1 MPQETHFTHFLFT
14 AHREQDAEDIDDI
27 DDDDEAITIANTTAQ
42 LDSSITTTT
51 TTASGTLGV
60 LSTSVP
66 PRSKSSDILKKDSP
80 NDHGKTVASRLSH
93 FNTLKQWGRN
103 RFRSMQRSGSH
114 EAPDKRH
121 SSSNDT
127 TRVSDADDDVNVYE
141 TVISKNKRK
150 FLEKERKL
158 SHERKPS
165 YSSSEK
171 SLACTLSQSSQS
183 AVVAA
188 SINPVKLRESSAI
201 RRQRRCG
208 LGHKDEMNSSS
219 GNWSASSESGRT
231 SIGSEL
237 TVPPKSSASSTSL
250 NHSHTMGSG
259 PPSSIISRRRFLNTS
274 ASSSVTSEGTV
285 TPDIQMPTDSYDDET
300 SSAYSC
306 DTEGYYTSFHIDSG
320 LKTLKEE
327 EPVTPLHTSSALSS
341 TNSFGSTSNKTVLS
355 ADNEYELFGKGSTS
369 TTASSAGTVC
379 TTLMTGGSDRC
390 LVMSPTVPERKSSLT
405 KLNRSNSTN
414 SNSTLERSCS
424 SSTVGSTLERTGTI
438 KRNGILQK
446 KEANVTVHSAATK
459 RVESPDSGNNT
470 SSSPVETNSS
480 SSPVHGLRSNSE
492 FEYSE
497 SSDLE
502 GVERVERIRVKTT
515 INSSRIPSLCVITP
529 SNSDDDDHLVAVRA
543 RHASPKRHDSDT
555 EGNTNGQRTYR
566 ESEYAEITSFPER
579 TATKPVVVAA
589 ELKKE
594 YFKRAS
600 LLPLNTMIDRLK
612 GVLPNLKPRHK
623 DPAAGLSGGDDDPIY
638 DNAGEYVTIADVA
651 NNNQMKRQQTSGYYY
666 SNDLLKQNLATVVSA
681 NLNEETEYVSLNEL
695 PLMGRRN
702 ESNLLAV
709 PNIKASAANPQRE
722 EKINSAAASASAKVG
737 DDNSTQ
743 DDEEAA
749 ARGVTE
755 GEASADDEG
764 MLHHRRGARVMLD
777 ANGKVVYNSDSLKRR
792 KGAHT
797 TFAPGPC
804 VKIVKD
810 IPLVVASIASV
821 GASSSSSQGD
831 PILKRQITADIV
843 NGVSHRKPSIVRPVI
858 SQSLHKPVAHF
869 KATDGAVV
877 VPHSSLANTINASE
891 CGPIASQTTSFQAN
905 IPVTTATANMLRSAY
920 ISSPALGSSP
930 TPIQQSTHHTPQD
943 LIANN
948 ITQGKHK
955 SNLLRPA
962 PHPIQ
967 PTSTTHS
974 PPTKKRFSTISSTS
988 SSSSSS
994 KADDRTV
1001 KRSNSYRL
1009 ANEPNHLSLPPPPPT
1024 DSHHPPPNL
1033 TSAPFLSPASLHIAS
1048 KPQKIDTQ
1056 HHQTSYAM
1064 PLSQSTSS
1072 PPPSSSST
1080 TVVTQRRQQ
1089 PQQQVVPPPPPT
1101 PKRGSSQKPSSIP
1114 SSPIRP
1120 SPPSRKHHHQR
1131 NSLSASSSLL
1141 KHRFKNHNHHHR
1153 AMTSPSTAAASSAS
1167 GAVTSKSTPPTQ
1179 VPLAM
1184 MRPTATTLMG
1194 SPLFHFKMRSASTSH
1209 HPDDDVVS
1217 IQSRSSSVMSKSF
1230 EQLMDQFS
1238 LSASF
1243 DDDDDDDEL
1252 HNDRSYLKSESIEN
1266 VESSSDFDSDTEL
1279 VFRRGDDIPEARAL
1293 SQQRRQQRMAAYVVL
1308 SPSKVTVP
1316 ADGAMF
1322 RARVLSFG
1330 TAAQHGGM
1338 NGSTDIW

>member
-1 MPQETHFTHFLFT
+1 M
-14 AHREQDAEDIDDI
+14 
-27 DDDDEAITIANTTAQ
+27 N
-42 LDSSITTTT
+42 
-51 TTASGTLGV
+51 V
-60 LSTSVP
+60 
-66 PRSKSSDILKKDSP
+66 PRSKSSDILKKDSQ
-80 NDHGKTVASRLSH
+80 NDTCKTLASRLSS

-103 RFRSMQRSGSH
+103 RFRSMQRSGSA
-114 EAPDKRH
+114 EAQSAASDKRN

-341 TNSFGSTSNKTVLS
+341 TNSFGSSSNKTVLS

-446 KEANVTVHSAATK
+446 KEPNVVVHSATTK
-459 RVESPDSGNNT
+459 RSESPDSGNNT

-480 SSPVHGLRSNSE
+480 SSPVHGGGVRSNSE

-502 GVERVERIRVKTT
+502 GVERVERIRIKTT

-529 SNSDDDDHLVAVRA
+529 SNSDDDDHLIAVRA
-543 RHASPKRHDSDT
+543 RHASPPRQEQESLSRP
-555 EGNTNGQRTYR
+555 QFR
-566 ESEYAEITSFPER
+566 ESEYAEITSFPEKII
-579 TATKPVVVAA
+579 TKPIVVAA

-594 YFKRAS
+594 YFKRTS
-600 LLPLNTMIDRLK
+600 LLPLNSMIDRLK
-612 GVLPNLKPRHK
+612 GVLPHLKPRQK
-623 DPAAGLSGGDDDPIY
+623 DMAITSPNEDEPIY

-651 NNNQMKRQQTSGYYY
+651 NNNQMKRQQTGGYYY
-666 SNDLLKQNLATVVSA
+666 SNDLLKQNLATVLSG

-695 PLMGRRN
+695 PLMSMRA

-709 PNIKASAANPQRE
+709 PNIKTAASLNTANFQRD
-722 EKINSAAASASAKVG
+722 EKINTTAKVG
-737 DDNSTQ
+737 DDN
-743 DDEEAA
+743 DARNEAA
-749 ARGVTE
+749 REAE
-755 GEASADDEG
+755 GETTEDEG
-764 MLHHRRGARVMLD
+764 MLHRRGARVTLD

-810 IPLVVASIASV
+810 IPLNVPSSASAAS
-821 GASSSSSQGD
+821 ATTSHSD
-831 PILKRQITADIV
+831 PILKRQITAEIAS
-843 NGVSHRKPSIVRPVI
+843 GVSHRKPSIIRPVV
-858 SQSLHKPVAHF
+858 SQSLHKPIAHF
-869 KATDGAVV
+869 RANDEESQRQQGECVISND
-877 VPHSSLANTINASE
+877 SSILVNKLSASE
-891 CGPIASQTTSFQAN
+891 SGGVQTTGSLPIASQTTSFQPN
-905 IPVTTATANMLRSAY
+905 IPVTTGTANMLRSAY
-920 ISSPALGSSP
+920 ISSPGLSSTA
-930 TPIQQSTHHTPQD
+930 TPMQSTHNTQQD
-943 LIANN
+943 TLSNT

-955 SNLLRPA
+955 SNILR
-962 PHPIQ
+962 Q
-967 PTSTTHS
+967 PLPVQLSQPNITTITHS
-974 PPTKKRFSTISSTS
+974 LSTKKRFSTTSFTSTS

-994 KADDRTV
+994 SKPDDRTV
-1001 KRSNSYRL
+1001 KRSNSYRM
-1009 ANEPNHLSLPPPPPT
+1009 ANEPTHLSLPPT
-1024 DSHHPPPNL
+1024 ELSTSNL
-1033 TSAPFLSPASLHIAS
+1033 TSTVPFSPASLHGEHLRIAS
-1048 KPQKIDTQ
+1048 KLQKIDIK
-1056 HHQTSYAM
+1056 HTSVM
-1064 PLSQSTSS
+1064 PPPAHSTSL
-1072 PPPSSSST
+1072 PSFA
-1080 TVVTQRRQQ
+1080 TQRRQQ
-1089 PQQQVVPPPPPT
+1089 PHVIPPLT
-1101 PKRGSSQKPSSIP
+1101 PKRNSSQKPSV
-1114 SSPIRP
+1114 P
-1120 SPPSRKHHHQR
+1120 SPTRLSHSHQPRKPR
-1131 NSLSASSSLL
+1131 NSLSSSSSLL
-1141 KHRFKNHNHHHR
+1141 KHRFKNHKTESSAAYHAHQPQNN
-1153 AMTSPSTAAASSAS
+1153 APSTSLKL
-1167 GAVTSKSTPPTQ
+1167 TPTQ
-1179 VPLAM
+1179 VSSGKPSG
-1184 MRPTATTLMG
+1184 LMG
-1194 SPLFHFKMRSASTSH
+1194 SPLFHFKTRLNPL
-1209 HPDDDVVS
+1209 PDDDVVS

-1243 DDDDDDDEL
+1243 DDEL
-1252 HNDRSYLKSESIEN
+1252 ENDNQLLPADSSYLKSESIEN

-1279 VFRRGDDIPEARAL
+1279 VFMKKPL
-1293 SQQRRQQRMAAYVVL
+1293 NQRQQRMADYVAL

-1330 TAAQHGGM
+1330 TT
-1338 NGSTDIW
+1338 NGVINSSTEIW

>member
-1 MPQETHFTHFLFT
+1 
-14 AHREQDAEDIDDI
+14 
-27 DDDDEAITIANTTAQ
+27 
-42 LDSSITTTT
+42 
-51 TTASGTLGV
+51 
-60 LSTSVP
+60 
-66 PRSKSSDILKKDSP
+66 
-80 NDHGKTVASRLSH
+80 
-93 FNTLKQWGRN
+93 
-103 RFRSMQRSGSH
+103 MQRSGS
-114 EAPDKRH
+114 ADAQSAASDKRN

-188 SINPVKLRESSAI
+188 SVNPVKLRESSAI

-341 TNSFGSTSNKTVLS
+341 TNSFGSSSNKTVLS

-446 KEANVTVHSAATK
+446 KEPNVIVHSAATK

-480 SSPVHGLRSNSE
+480 SSPVHCSGLRSNSE

-502 GVERVERIRVKTT
+502 GVERVERIRIKTT

-529 SNSDDDDHLVAVRA
+529 SNSDDDDHMVAVRA
-543 RHASPKRHDSDT
+543 RHASPPRQ
-555 EGNTNGQRTYR
+555 GNDFIERPRIR
-566 ESEYAEITSFPER
+566 ESEYAEIASFPEKS
-579 TATKPVVVAA
+579 TAKPIVVAA

-594 YFKRAS
+594 YFKRTS

-612 GVLPNLKPRHK
+612 GVLPNLKTRQK
-623 DPAAGLSGGDDDPIY
+623 DTGITAQNEDDPIY

-651 NNNQMKRQQTSGYYY
+651 NNNQMKRQQTGGYYY
-666 SNDLLKQNLATVVSA
+666 SNDLLKQNLATVLSG

-695 PLMGRRN
+695 PLMSMRA
-702 ESNLLAV
+702 ETNLLAV
-709 PNIKASAANPQRE
+709 PNIKTTTTPANPLRDD
-722 EKINSAAASASAKVG
+722 KINTPTLTAATVY
-737 DDNSTQ
+737 
-743 DDEEAA
+743 DDETKDED
-749 ARGVTE
+749 ARQTE
-755 GEASADDEG
+755 GEATEDEG
-764 MLHHRRGARVMLD
+764 MLHRRGARVMLD

-810 IPLVVASIASV
+810 IPLNVPSSASV
-821 GASSSSSQGD
+821 DSATPKQSD
-831 PILKRQITADIV
+831 PILKRQITAEIV
-843 NGVSHRKPSIVRPVI
+843 SGSTHRKPSIVRPVV
-858 SQSLHKPVAHF
+858 SQSLHKPIAHF
-869 KATDGAVV
+869 RATSDDE
-877 VPHSSLANTINASE
+877 PRRRQEECLINKDSSNSLGRAQSNTESQSNT
-891 CGPIASQTTSFQAN
+891 SQTTSFQPN
-905 IPVTTATANMLRSAY
+905 IPVTTGTANMLRSAY
-920 ISSPALGSSP
+920 ISSPGLASSTA
-930 TPIQQSTHHTPQD
+930 TPMQSTHNTTQD
-943 LIANN
+943 QISNS

-955 SNLLRPA
+955 SNILR
-962 PHPIQ
+962 Q
-967 PTSTTHS
+967 PLPVPPPTPSTTTTTHS
-974 PPTKKRFSTISSTS
+974 PPTKKRFSTS

-994 KADDRTV
+994 SPKHDERKV
-1001 KRSNSYRL
+1001 KRSNSYRM
-1009 ANEPNHLSLPPPPPT
+1009 ANEPNHLSLPPT
-1024 DSHHPPPNL
+1024 DPSPSLL
-1033 TSAPFLSPASLHIAS
+1033 TSDVAPIPSPASSLHDDNRRTTF
-1048 KPQKIDTQ
+1048 KLQKIDTK
-1056 HHQTSYAM
+1056 HTSDAM
-1064 PLSQSTSS
+1064 PSLA
-1072 PPPSSSST
+1072 PPNNTPTTSSSSFM
-1080 TVVTQRRQQ
+1080 TQRRQQ
-1089 PQQQVVPPPPPT
+1089 PHVIPPLI
-1101 PKRGSSQKPSSIP
+1101 PKRNSSSQKPTLLP
-1114 SSPIRP
+1114 SSPI
-1120 SPPSRKHHHQR
+1120 SRKHQR
-1131 NSLSASSSLL
+1131 NSLSSSSTSLL
-1141 KHRFKNHNHHHR
+1141 KHRFKNHK
-1153 AMTSPSTAAASSAS
+1153 ASSSAALMMMPSHNNNAS
-1167 GAVTSKSTPPTQ
+1167 LTSKLTPTQ
-1179 VPLAM
+1179 QEEVPLTQ
-1184 MRPTATTLMG
+1184 RPPQPQATG
-1194 SPLFHFKMRSASTSH
+1194 SPLFHFKIRPTLQ
-1209 HPDDDVVS
+1209 DDDVVS

-1243 DDDDDDDEL
+1243 DDELLENDDHPPLPGDC
-1252 HNDRSYLKSESIEN
+1252 SYLKSESIEN

-1279 VFRRGDDIPEARAL
+1279 VFLKKPTPN
-1293 SQQRRQQRMAAYVVL
+1293 QRHQQRMAEYVAL

-1316 ADGAMF
+1316 GDGAMF

-1330 TAAQHGGM
+1330 TTNGVM
-1338 NGSTDIW
+1338 NSSTDIW